1 MAEAAAVAK
10 SPWKALDLFA
20 GGRAA
25 DLGVPIAVLA
35 IVLALITPLPAFL
48 MDMLLVIDIMMS
60 VIVLMVA
67 TYITRP
73 VEFSIFPTTLLLLTL
88 YRLALNISSAR
99 LILLNGNSGT
109 SAAGHVIE
117 AFGSFVVGGNY
128 IIGTVIFLV
137 LIAIQ
142 YVVINHGAVRIS
154 EVTARFT
161 LDALPGKQ
169 MSIDA
174 DLSSGLIDETE
185 ARQRRKNLAAEAEF
199 YGAMDGASRFT
210 QRDAVASILITGIN
224 IVAGFLIGVLQHGM
238 ELRHAI
244 ETYTVLT
251 IGDGLV
257 TVIPAL
263 MISVSGALIITRT
276 ASESR
281 LGADFRKQ
289 VFGSRQPL
297 MLAAAVLIVLAC
309 FPGLPGVPFV
319 LLGIGLG
326 AAAWRIRDKPAAQ
339 AQAPAAAKPARE
351 NLEGLL
357 RVEPLAIE
365 VGLGLVKLVEGA
377 QNSPLLKRISG
388 IRRQLAADLGYLL
401 PPVRVADNLSLRA
414 REYVISLKGAEIAR
428 YELPQG
434 CQLAIPSGRNAP
446 ALEGTATRE
455 PAFGLAAW
463 WIPEQRAE
471 QARAAGYTLVD
482 AVSVLGTHISEL
494 VRRYAHELFSRQ
506 DAKKVLDLVAVEQ
519 PKVVEDLVPKQ
530 LPLSA
535 VQRVLQNLLRER
547 VSIRDTGSVLE
558 ALGEAA
564 LSTRNLVLLTEYARQ
579 AIRRTVAKRYV
590 DASGNLPAY
599 FLDASIEQAVESAVQ
614 HGEQNS
620 HLGMAPQTIRDILDR
635 IQRKVGSPEGAV
647 AAVTTSGARY
657 FLRQMVE
664 PVLPN
669 LFFLSHNEIPAGVKV
684 VSLGVIQ

>member
-1 MAEAAAVAK
+1 M
-10 SPWKALDLFA
+10 
-20 GGRAA
+20 
-25 DLGVPIAVLA
+25 GVPIAVLA
-35 IVLALITPLPAFL
+35 IVIALITPLPGFVL
-48 MDMLLVIDIMMS
+48 DLLLVVDIMVS
-60 VIVLMVA
+60 VVVMMVA
-67 TYITRP
+67 MYITRP
-73 VEFSIFPTTLLLLTL
+73 VDFSVFPTTLLLLTL
-88 YRLALNISSAR
+88 FRLALNVSSAR
-99 LILLNGNSGT
+99 LILLNGNTGT

-142 YVVINHGAVRIS
+142 YIVINHGAVRIS

-169 MSIDA
+169 MSIDS
-174 DLSSGLIDETE
+174 DLSSGLIDETA
-185 ARQRRKNLAAEAEF
+185 ARLRRKLLAAEAEF

-210 QRDAVASILITGIN
+210 QRDAVASLLITGIN

-238 ELRHAI
+238 ELRHAL

-263 MISVSGALIITRT
+263 MISISGGLIITRT
-276 ASESR
+276 SSDAR
-281 LGADFRKQ
+281 IGADFRKQ
-289 VFGSRQPL
+289 LFGSPQPL
-297 MLAAAVLIVLAC
+297 FLASGVLVALAC
-309 FPGLPGVPFV
+309 FPGMPAIPFL
-319 LLGIGLG
+319 LLGGGLG
-326 AAAWRIRDKPAAQ
+326 TVAWRMRSRPVAKEQ
-339 AQAPAAAKPARE
+339 AIAAAKPARE

-365 VGLGLVKLVEGA
+365 VGLGLVKMVEGA
-377 QNSPLLKRISG
+377 QNSPLLRRISG
-388 IRRQLAADLGYLL
+388 IRRQLATELGYLL

-414 REYVISLKGAEIAR
+414 REYVVSLKGAEIAR

-434 CQLAIPSGRNAP
+434 RQLAVPSGRTDP
-446 ALEGTATRE
+446 PPDGTATRE

-463 WIPEQRAE
+463 WVPDERAE
-471 QARAAGYTLVD
+471 QARSAGYTLVD
-482 AVSVLGTHISEL
+482 SVSVLGTHLAEL
-494 VRRYAHELFSRQ
+494 ARRHAYELFSRQ
-506 DAKKVLDLVAVEQ
+506 DAKKMLDLVAIEQ

-530 LPLSA
+530 LPLSM

-547 VSIRDTGSVLE
+547 VSIRDTGSLLE
-558 ALGEAA
+558 AMGEAA
-564 LSTRNLVLLTEYARQ
+564 LSTRNLVLLSEYARQ
-579 AIRRTVAKRYV
+579 SIRRTVVQRYL

-599 FLDASIEQAVESAVQ
+599 FLDPSIEQAVESAVE

-620 HLGMAPQTIRDILDR
+620 HLSMAPQTIRDILDR
-635 IQRKVGSPEGAV
+635 IKRKIGFPEGPV
-647 AAVTTSGARY
+647 VAVTTSGARY
-657 FLRQMVE
+657 FLRQIVE
-664 PVLPN
+664 PSLAN
-669 LFFLSHNEIPAGVKV
+669 LFFLSHNEIPAGVKM